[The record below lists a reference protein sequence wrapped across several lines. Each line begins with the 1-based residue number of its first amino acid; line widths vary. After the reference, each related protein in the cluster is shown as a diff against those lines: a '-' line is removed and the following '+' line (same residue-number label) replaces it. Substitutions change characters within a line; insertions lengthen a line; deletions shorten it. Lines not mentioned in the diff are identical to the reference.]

1 MSESTTTAS
10 PPTVSVRALLALAGP
25 MIIARATQAV
35 DGFADT
41 YQVHHLGNDAIVATG
56 TGALNCYGVIML
68 PLGVAFIVSSFVA
81 QLEGSGRRGEA
92 ARYGW
97 YGLLL
102 ALFAG
107 LLSLIALPLIGPAL
121 GLFRYTDVVRGEMTD
136 YMQVRMAALGVMV
149 GVEALNN
156 YYGGLGRTWVSM
168 AAGVISMVVNIV
180 TNWIF
185 IDGNLGAPALG
196 VRGAALSSVLASS
209 AAFAFVMLLFLRDR
223 RRARAAAVAA
233 GTTDRVVLKRA
244 EFTRMLR
251 FGVPNGINWMMEFA
265 AFQMFINVVMSD
277 LGTTA
282 LAAFNA
288 VMSINSL
295 SFMPAFGIA
304 SAGSILAAQAIG
316 SGAKELVWPLLKL
329 TMKTT
334 MVWMGVIGLSYVV
347 FPTQLVSLFSSGAG
361 NGASADVSIVSIGAT
376 MLLLSAAWQLFDAVG
391 MTIAETLRAA
401 GDTKW
406 TATARLVLAWFMF
419 LPSGYIVVRV
429 FDGGPSGA
437 MLCLAGYLALLSVV
451 LTYRFRTGAWKS
463 IQLVEP
469 TLL

>member
-361 NGASADVSIVSIGAT
+361 DGASADLSIVSIGAT

>member
-107 LLSLIALPLIGPAL
+107 LLSLIALPLIGPAI
-121 GLFRYTDVVRGEMTD
+121 GLFRYTDTVRGEMTD

-196 VRGAALSSVLASS
+196 VRGAALSSVMASS

-223 RRARAAAVAA
+223 RRAGAAARAA
-233 GTTDRVVLKRA
+233 GSTDRVVLKRA

-251 FGVPNGINWMMEFA
+251 FGLPNGVNWMMEFA

-304 SAGSILAAQAIG
+304 SAGSILAGQAIG

-347 FPTQLVSLFSSGAG
+347 FPTQLVSLFSSG
-361 NGASADVSIVSIGAT
+361 SSSDLSIVSIGAT

-406 TATARLVLAWFMF
+406 TATARLILAWVVF

-429 FDGGPSGA
+429 FDGGPGGA
-437 MLCLAGYLALLSVV
+437 MLCLAGYLALLSVL

>member
-361 NGASADVSIVSIGAT
+361 NGASADLSIVSIGAT

>member
-1 MSESTTTAS
+1 
-10 PPTVSVRALLALAGP
+10 

-361 NGASADVSIVSIGAT
+361 NGASADLSIVSIGAT

>member
-1 MSESTTTAS
+1 MAAADSIGV
-10 PPTVSVRALLALAGP
+10 PPAPPSAAPSVRALLALAGP

-41 YQVHHLGNDAIVATG
+41 YQVHHLGTDAIVATG

-68 PLGVAFIVSSFVA
+68 PLGIAFIVSSFVA

-107 LLSLIALPLIGPAL
+107 LLSLLALPLIGPAL
-121 GLFRYTDVVRGEMTD
+121 GLFRYTDAVRGEMTD

-149 GVEALNN
+149 GVEAINN

-196 VRGAALSSVLASS
+196 VRGAALSSVMASG
-209 AAFAFVMLLFLRDR
+209 AAFTFVFWLFLRDR
-223 RRARAAAVAA
+223 RRAGATARAA
-233 GTTDRVVLKRA
+233 GTTDRVVLRLS
-244 EFTRMLR
+244 EFKRMLR
-251 FGVPNGINWMMEFA
+251 FGMPNGINWMMEFA

-277 LGTTA
+277 LGTTS

-304 SAGSILAAQAIG
+304 SAGSILAGQAIG
-316 SGAKELVWPLLKL
+316 SGAKDQVWPLLKL
-329 TMKTT
+329 TMKVT
-334 MVWMGVIGLSYVV
+334 MVWMGVIGLSYVI
-347 FPTQLVSLFSSGAG
+347 FPSQLVALFKPLD
-361 NGASADVSIVSIGAT
+361 ADPSMVTVGAT

-406 TATARLVLAWFMF
+406 TATARLMLAWGVF
-419 LPSGYIVVRV
+419 LPSGYIVVRI
-429 FDGGPSGA
+429 FDGGPAGA
-437 MLCLAGYLALLSVV
+437 MLCLAGYLALLSVL

-463 IQLVEP
+463 IELVEP